1 MNCKPFHTLQEELT
15 RAGWVVPESTYDC
28 LSDYEKKFIENEFTR
43 INSIGYYEVR
53 LRELGFS
60 GYTSVLDAGCGMGQ
74 WSLAMAKLNS
84 HVTGAD
90 INVGR
95 LLVAKDIANTMAVK
109 NVKFQFSGAE
119 RSPYDDES
127 FDAVFCYSVFMFTHM
142 PSALAEFNRVLK
154 PGGRIYLN
162 VNSFGW
168 YFHLLIDRGIKKLDF
183 TMVKTSLRMLLKTWL
198 GKKRNVMVS
207 PRRLREMLVQAGFEV
222 TAIGPE
228 GTITAEGAPGSV
240 QSKYPSSFYSY
251 PAVTEVLACKT
262 TSSLIKSNVKSTGF

>member
-28 LSDYEKKFIENEFTR
+28 LSEYEKQFFDIEFTG
-43 INSIGYYEVR
+43 INTIDYFQTR
-53 LRELGFS
+53 LRELGFI

-74 WSLAMAKLNS
+74 WSLAMARLNS

-109 NVKFQFSGAE
+109 NVKFHFSGAE
-119 RSPYDDES
+119 RSPYDNES
-127 FDAVFCYSVFMFTHM
+127 FDAVFCYGVFMFTHM

-162 VNSFGW
+162 VNFLGW
-168 YFHLLIDRGIKKLDF
+168 YFHLLIDRGLKKRDF

-198 GKKRNVMVS
+198 GKKQNVMVS
-207 PRRLREMLVQAGFEV
+207 PRRLRKMLVQAGFRV

-228 GTITAEGAPGSV
+228 GTITAEGTPASV
-240 QSKYPSSFYSY
+240 PSKYPSSFYGY

-262 TSSLIKSNVKSTGF
+262 TASLIKSNVKSTGF

>member
-28 LSDYEKKFIENEFTR
+28 LSEYEKQFFDIEFTG
-43 INSIGYYEVR
+43 INTIDYYQTR

-60 GYTSVLDAGCGMGQ
+60 DYTSVLDAGCGMGQ

-95 LLVAKDIANTMAVK
+95 LLVAKDIANTMAIK

-119 RSPYDDES
+119 RSPYDNES
-127 FDAVFCYSVFMFTHM
+127 FDAVFCYGVFMFTHM

-162 VNSFGW
+162 VNSLGW
-168 YFHLLIDRGIKKLDF
+168 YFHLLIDRGLKKRDF
-183 TMVKTSLRMLLKTWL
+183 TMVKASLRMLLKTWL
-198 GKKRNVMVS
+198 GKKQNVMVS
-207 PRRLREMLVQAGFEV
+207 PKRLRKMLVQAGFRV

-228 GTITAEGAPGSV
+228 GTITAEGAPASV
-240 QSKYPSSFYSY
+240 QSKYPSSIYGY
-251 PAVTEVLACKT
+251 PAVTEVLALKMT
-262 TSSLIKSNVKSTGF
+262 TSAIESDNRNQSP